1 MMMYAIYSA
10 MVLALLYWVFFAFL
24 SQETFHR
31 LNRIT
36 LLLILAFSLILPVLP
51 HSQDFSFLE
60 VLGINLVNV
69 PYINTNRPEIIVENA
84 SVTEQIKPVVIWS
97 WKEIAGL
104 AYLGGVL
111 LYIILFIYRTV
122 LLCVY
127 LKQGLRQTDGY
138 GNTVILIPGCKSPF
152 SILKYIVMSVEDYE
166 QHQIPISLHEQEHI
180 RQFHSLDLLMLS
192 VVQCIQWFN
201 PFVWLLG
208 RDLKVIHEYEADMA
222 MLDYGVDIKNYQ
234 YLLVNKCNGPSAYA
248 MVNGFNHSQLIS
260 RIIMLNKRRT
270 KPRARARYLILAPM
284 LLLSYVMT
292 AQPIEKEEE
301 VIEFKEIGV
310 SHTLPEYPDGFKAMK
325 AYLRKNLVYPEG
337 CDAEG
342 SVIVQFVVDVDGSIK
357 SPVIV
362 RSVDPLLDAE
372 AIRLVNNM
380 PNWRPGVEGGKLA
393 MSKYTLPISFVK
405 PDKQDSL
412 VDEGPFQL
420 QGKVIDAET
429 RQPVEGVVVIVA
441 GTTNG
446 TVTTSTGEF
455 RLEVEFGQ
463 TIKVIMIDYKTSEI
477 TVSDK
482 KAIVVPLSR
491 E

>member
-1 MMMYAIYSA
+1 M
-10 MVLALLYWVFFAFL
+10 
-24 SQETFHR
+24 
-31 LNRIT
+31 
-36 LLLILAFSLILPVLP
+36 
-51 HSQDFSFLE
+51 
-60 VLGINLVNV
+60 
-69 PYINTNRPEIIVENA
+69 
-84 SVTEQIKPVVIWS
+84 
-97 WKEIAGL
+97 
-104 AYLGGVL
+104 
-111 LYIILFIYRTV
+111 
-122 LLCVY
+122 
-127 LKQGLRQTDGY
+127 
-138 GNTVILIPGCKSPF
+138 
-152 SILKYIVMSVEDYE
+152 
-166 QHQIPISLHEQEHI
+166 
-180 RQFHSLDLLMLS
+180 
-192 VVQCIQWFN
+192 
-201 PFVWLLG
+201 
-208 RDLKVIHEYEADMA
+208 
-222 MLDYGVDIKNYQ
+222 
-234 YLLVNKCNGPSAYA
+234 
-248 MVNGFNHSQLIS
+248 
-260 RIIMLNKRRT
+260 
-270 KPRARARYLILAPM
+270 
-284 LLLSYVMT
+284 
-292 AQPIEKEEE
+292 
-301 VIEFKEIGV
+301 

-482 KAIVVPLSR
+482 KEIVVPLSR